1 MSTIIEGLKPY
12 ALLGG
17 YNADELW
24 PTFNFILPTWFL
36 IVLVPRWKYTP
47 TLSLIGP
54 IILSTIYT
62 LSAISLFSDPDGD
75 TPDFSTLEGVVTLFK
90 DPNAV
95 FIGWIHY
102 GAYDALIGRWI
113 ALDSV
118 ERECSA
124 LIHVLVIIPCL
135 FISLMLGPIGWLLYI
150 VVIRTFL
157 LRPSKNKN
165 SDTGTTTTTNT
176 TKAKSS

>member
-1 MSTIIEGLKPY
+1 MSTTIEGLKPY

-17 YNADELW
+17 KNADEIW
-24 PTFNFILPTWFL
+24 STFNFILPTWLL

-54 IILSTIYT
+54 IILATIYT
-62 LSAISLFSDPDGD
+62 LSAISLFSDPDVD

-95 FIGWIHY
+95 FVGWIHY

-118 ERECSA
+118 ERECSI

-135 FISLMLGPIGWLLYI
+135 FLSLMLGPMGWLLYV
-150 VVIRTFL
+150 VVIRNTFL
-157 LRPSKNKN
+157 LRHSKKN
-165 SDTGTTTTTNT
+165 SDTTTSTTTA
-176 TKAKSS
+176 KAKIN

>member
-17 YNADELW
+17 KNADELW
-24 PTFNFILPTWFL
+24 STFNFILPTWLL

-54 IILSTIYT
+54 IILATIYT
-62 LSAISLFSDPDGD
+62 LSSMSLFSDPDVE
-75 TPDFSTLEGVVTLFK
+75 TPDFSTFEGVVTLFK

-95 FIGWIHY
+95 FVGWIHY

-118 ERECSA
+118 ERECST

-135 FISLMLGPIGWLLYI
+135 FLSFMHGPMGWLLCV
-150 VVIRTFL
+150 VVIRNTFL
-157 LRPSKNKN
+157 LLRHSKKN
-165 SDTGTTTTTNT
+165 TDTPTSTTT
-176 TKAKSS
+176 TKAKIN